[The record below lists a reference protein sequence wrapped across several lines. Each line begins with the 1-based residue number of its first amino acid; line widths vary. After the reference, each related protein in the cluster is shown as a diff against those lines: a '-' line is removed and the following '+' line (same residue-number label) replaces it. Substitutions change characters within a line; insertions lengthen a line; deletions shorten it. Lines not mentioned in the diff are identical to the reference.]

1 MDTPDTDEEC
11 TVGVPE
17 CLQKVSDQGFFRI
30 CDAFMPCETSEIRK
44 AIGKKSKTST
54 RKYVNLW
61 NEISSESIVIKRV
74 NKETEDL

>member
-11 TVGVPE
+11 SVGVPE
-17 CLQKVSDQGFFRI
+17 CLQQVSDQELFRI
-30 CDAFMPCETSEIRK
+30 SDVFMPCEIRK

-61 NEISSESIVIKRV
+61 NEISAESIVIKKV